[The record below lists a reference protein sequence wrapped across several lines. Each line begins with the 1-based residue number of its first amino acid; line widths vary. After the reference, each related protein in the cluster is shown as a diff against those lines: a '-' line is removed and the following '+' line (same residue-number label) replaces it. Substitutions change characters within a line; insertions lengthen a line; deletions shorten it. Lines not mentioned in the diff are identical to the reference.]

1 MLFTFIKRLI
11 DIIGSS
17 ALAFLFLPVWL
28 IVPLLIKLDSPGP
41 IFYLQKRVGQ
51 NGRSFRIFKFRTMI
65 TNADEYWK
73 KNPTLYEKFKKGS
86 WKLTLDEDPRITR
99 IGKVLRQTSIDEFP
113 QVFNILLGTMSLIGP
128 RPVRDVEIAD
138 AIKRYGVSIKKDID
152 LALTAK
158 PGLSGPWQVSGRNDI
173 PWDKRLKID
182 ADYARNRSLLR
193 DFSIILK
200 TPLAMISKW

>member
-1 MLFTFIKRLI
+1 MNITDFVINFSL
-11 DIIGSS
+11 
-17 ALAFLFLPVWL
+17 
-28 IVPLLIKLDSPGP
+28 LLISLTVAFCGYYV
-41 IFYLQKRVGQ
+41 YLLIQDWR
-51 NGRSFRIFKFRTMI
+51 
-65 TNADEYWK
+65 
-73 KNPTLYEKFKKGS
+73 
-86 WKLTLDEDPRITR
+86 
-99 IGKVLRQTSIDEFP
+99 KVLRQTSIDEFP